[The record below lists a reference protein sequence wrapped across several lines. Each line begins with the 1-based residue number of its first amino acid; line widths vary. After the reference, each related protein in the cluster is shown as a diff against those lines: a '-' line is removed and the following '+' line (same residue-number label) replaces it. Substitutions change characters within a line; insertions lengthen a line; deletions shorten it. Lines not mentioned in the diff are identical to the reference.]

1 VLGFALILR
10 LGHSLM
16 MEHLWAPWRNRYVAG
31 EEKPGEDLFR
41 KIAQSSD
48 DAAHYVLARTKASF
62 AVLNRYP
69 YNLGHLMVC
78 PYREVDDLA
87 SLSAQESAD
96 LWTLVNR
103 MTTALKK
110 AMTPEGLNIGINLGT
125 AAGAGVP
132 KHLHVHVVPRWP
144 NDANFLTTTG
154 STRIHPGDLPT
165 VYAKLL
171 QALS

>member
-1 VLGFALILR
+1 
-10 LGHSLM
+10 
-16 MEHLWAPWRNRYVAG
+16 MEHLWAPWRNRYVTG

-48 DAAHYVLARTKASF
+48 DKTHYVLARTKASF
-62 AVLNRYP
+62 AVLNRFP

-87 SLSAQESAD
+87 FLSTQESSD

-103 MTTALKK
+103 MTDALRK
-110 AMTPEGLNIGINLGT
+110 AMKPEGFNIGLNLGT

-132 KHLHVHVVPRWP
+132 KHLHVHVVPRWA
-144 NDANFLTTTG
+144 NDANFMTTTG
-154 STRIHPGDLPT
+154 ATRIHPGDLDT
-165 VYAKLL
+165 TYRKLVE
-171 QALS
+171 ALG

>member
-1 VLGFALILR
+1 
-10 LGHSLM
+10 
-16 MEHLWAPWRNRYVAG
+16 MEHLWAPWRNRYVTG
-31 EEKPGEDLFR
+31 EEKPSEDLFQR
-41 KIAQSSD
+41 LANSTD
-48 DAAHYVLARTKASF
+48 DTADFILARTKASF

-69 YNLGHLMVC
+69 YNLGHVLVC

-103 MTTALKK
+103 MTNALRQ
-110 AMTPEGLNIGINLGT
+110 AMKPEGFNIGLNLGT

-132 KHLHVHVVPRWP
+132 KHLHVHIVPRWP

-154 STRIHPGDLPT
+154 TTRIHPGDLPA
-165 VYAKLL
+165 VYAKLRS
-171 QALS
+171 ALAG

>member
-1 VLGFALILR
+1 
-10 LGHSLM
+10 
-16 MEHLWAPWRNRYVAG
+16 MEHLWAPWRNRYVTG

-41 KIAQSSD
+41 KIAQSPE

-78 PYREVDDLA
+78 PYREVDDPS
-87 SLSAQESAD
+87 SLSSQESSD

-103 MTTALKK
+103 MTELLKK
-110 AMTPEGLNIGINLGT
+110 TLKPDGFNLGLNLGC

-132 KHLHVHVVPRWP
+132 KHLHIHVVPRWA
-144 NDANFLTTTG
+144 NDANFMTTTG
-154 STRIHPGDLPT
+154 TTRIHPGDLPA
-165 VYAKLL
+165 VYEKLRS
-171 QALS
+171 ALEA

>member
-1 VLGFALILR
+1 MLGFALILR
-10 LGHSLM
+10 RGHSLM

-48 DAAHYVLARTKASF
+48 DATHYVLARTKASF

-103 MTTALKK
+103 MTAALKK
-110 AMTPEGLNIGINLGT
+110 AMNPDGLNIGINLGT

-132 KHLHVHVVPRWP
+132 KHLHVHVVPRWS
-144 NDANFLTTTG
+144 NDGNFLTTTG

-171 QALS
+171 EALS

>member
-1 VLGFALILR
+1 
-10 LGHSLM
+10 M

-103 MTTALKK
+103 MIAALNK
-110 AMTPEGLNIGINLGT
+110 P
-125 AAGAGVP
+125 
-132 KHLHVHVVPRWP
+132 
-144 NDANFLTTTG
+144 
-154 STRIHPGDLPT
+154 
-165 VYAKLL
+165 
-171 QALS
+171 

>member
-1 VLGFALILR
+1 
-10 LGHSLM
+10 M

-48 DAAHYVLARTKASF
+48 DASHYVLARTKASF

-103 MTTALKK
+103 MTAALKK
-110 AMTPEGLNIGINLGT
+110 AMNPEGLNIGINLGT

-154 STRIHPGDLPT
+154 STRIHPSDLPT

-171 QALS
+171 EALP

>member
-1 VLGFALILR
+1 
-10 LGHSLM
+10 
-16 MEHLWAPWRNRYVAG
+16 MEHLWAPWRNRYVNG

-41 KIAQSSD
+41 RLADSSD
-48 DAAHYVLARTKASF
+48 DAADFILARTKASF
-62 AVLNRYP
+62 AVLNRFP

-96 LWTLVNR
+96 LWALVNR
-103 MTTALKK
+103 MVGALRK
-110 AMTPEGLNIGINLGT
+110 AMKPEGFNIGLNLGT

-144 NDANFLTTTG
+144 NDANFLTTVG
-154 STRIHPGDLPT
+154 ATRIHPGDLPA
-165 VYAKLL
+165 VYAKLRS
-171 QALS
+171 ALEIETR

>member
-10 LGHSLM
+10 RGHSLM
-16 MEHLWAPWRNRYVAG
+16 MEHLWAPWRNRYVTG

-87 SLSAQESAD
+87 SLSTQESSD

-103 MTTALKK
+103 MTAALKK
-110 AMTPEGLNIGINLGT
+110 AMNPDGLNIGINLGT

-132 KHLHVHVVPRWP
+132 KHLHIHVVPRWS

-154 STRIHPGDLPT
+154 STRIHPSDLPT

-171 QALS
+171 ESLS

>member
-1 VLGFALILR
+1 
-10 LGHSLM
+10 M

-31 EEKPGEDLFR
+31 KEKPGEDLFR

-103 MTTALKK
+103 MTAALKK
-110 AMTPEGLNIGINLGT
+110 AMNPEGLNIGINLGT
-125 AAGAGVP
+125 AGGAGVP

-154 STRIHPGDLPT
+154 ATRIHPGDLPT

-171 QALS
+171 EALS

>member
-1 VLGFALILR
+1 
-10 LGHSLM
+10 M

-103 MTTALKK
+103 MTAALKK
-110 AMTPEGLNIGINLGT
+110 AMNPEGLNIGINLGT

-154 STRIHPGDLPT
+154 FTRIHPGDLPT

-171 QALS
+171 EALS